1 MNKKDYD
8 YAVETFQ
15 MLFNRE
21 EYVINALNFE
31 KYFRKDGERDKRKK
45 YFTIEIF
52 LKTLRRFDL
61 VENARIIGEAFKTAH
76 AAMKQAEE
84 NTEGLIFNGFYYDGV
99 GKFVVK
105 FARVSEV
112 ALNELTADATRDF
125 YVEKW

>member
-52 LKTLRRFDL
+52 LKTL
-61 VENARIIGEAFKTAH
+61 AH
-76 AAMKQAEE
+76 DSTLLRMQE
-84 NTEGLIFNGFYYDGV
+84 
-99 GKFVVK
+99 
-105 FARVSEV
+105 S
-112 ALNELTADATRDF
+112 
-125 YVEKW
+125 

>member
-1 MNKKDYD
+1 
-8 YAVETFQ
+8 
-15 MLFNRE
+15 
-21 EYVINALNFE
+21 
-31 KYFRKDGERDKRKK
+31 
-45 YFTIEIF
+45 
-52 LKTLRRFDL
+52 
-61 VENARIIGEAFKTAH
+61 
-76 AAMKQAEE
+76 MKQAEE